1 MTDKKKTSDAVKI
14 LKKRYIGNDPKRIAA
29 YEKVKQELKKE

>member
-1 MTDKKKTSDAVKI
+1 MTNKDAVKI